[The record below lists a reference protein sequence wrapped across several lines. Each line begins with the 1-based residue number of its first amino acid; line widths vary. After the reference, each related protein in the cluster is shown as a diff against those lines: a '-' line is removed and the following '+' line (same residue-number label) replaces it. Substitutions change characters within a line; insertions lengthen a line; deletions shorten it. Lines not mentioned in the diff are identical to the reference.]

1 MSQTFENMNTE
12 EFITHMEW
20 VIDQINSNNRAFLV
34 SRRHLDVEIMKESIR
49 RLETLVSRRHLD
61 ES

>member
-20 VIDQINSNNRAFLV
+20 VIDQIDSNNRVFLEV
-34 SRRHLDVEIMKESIR
+34 MKESIH
-49 RLETLVSRRHLD
+49 RLETLVSRSHLD